1 MKKYSVMRSTL
12 AIFGL
17 SIAGLA
23 LAQSFPDRP
32 IITLD

>member
-1 MKKYSVMRSTL
+1 MKKYSVIRSTL
-12 AIFGL
+12 AVFSL

-23 LAQSFPDRP
+23 LDQSFPDRP